1 MSLAELWAEALQA
14 PGQGFTLNFDRLGLA
29 ANCRPLTAGEVEEC
43 VRMGGQRGL
52 RYALYLACDDLR
64 EAGET
69 LKKQGAVASAF
80 DITEKLSYGDVLAAG
95 SAVLQRS
102 GAQEAMVRLDGDVQ
116 GLPRTLPQAMP
127 EGAIPQPGEGIW
139 GTGSPAALPE
149 SGGEDLFAAD
159 PVRQLADRLWAA
171 AGNR

>member
-1 MSLAELWAEALQA
+1 MSLAELWAEALVS
-14 PGQGFTLNFDRLGLA
+14 PGEGFTLTFDRLGLA

-80 DITEKLSYGDVLAAG
+80 DITEKLGYGDVLAAG

-102 GAQEAMVRLDGDVQ
+102 GAQEAMVRLDGQ
-116 GLPRTLPQAMP
+116 PREMPKGIPAAGQIPVAPEAGAAVWGAMP
-127 EGAIPQPGEGIW
+127 
-139 GTGSPAALPE
+139 SAALPE
-149 SGGEDLFAAD
+149 SAGESFFDTD

-171 AGNR
+171 VGNR

>member
-1 MSLAELWAEALQA
+1 MSGASLWAEALL
-14 PGQGFTLNFDRLGLA
+14 GRGEGFTLTFDRLGLA
-29 ANCRPLTAGEVEEC
+29 ADCRPLTAGEVEEC

-95 SAVLQRS
+95 YAVLQRS
-102 GAQEAMVRLDGDVQ
+102 GAQDAMVRLDGQ
-116 GLPRTLPQAMP
+116 PRELPGGTLGAGIGLLTP
-127 EGAIPQPGEGIW
+127 EAGAAVGSVIPVAAPAESAGESLVG
-139 GTGSPAALPE
+139 
-149 SGGEDLFAAD
+149 AD
-159 PVRQLADRLWAA
+159 PVRQLAHRLWAA

>member
-69 LKKQGAVASAF
+69 LKKQGAAISQLDLEIENDHYKIQLGNMNNSADD
-80 DITEKLSYGDVLAAG
+80 DIFT
-95 SAVLQRS
+95 
-102 GAQEAMVRLDGDVQ
+102 
-116 GLPRTLPQAMP
+116 
-127 EGAIPQPGEGIW
+127 IW
-139 GTGSPAALPE
+139 KKPIY
-149 SGGEDLFAAD
+149 LFY
-159 PVRQLADRLWAA
+159 VISK
-171 AGNR
+171 

>member
-69 LKKQGAVASAF
+69 LKKQGTVASAF

-102 GAQEAMVRLDGDVQ
+102 GAREAMVRLEGVQ
-116 GLPRTLPQAMP
+116 QELPRTLPRTMQ
-127 EGAIPQPGEGIW
+127 EGASPRPGAGIR
-139 GTGSPAALPE
+139 GAVLPAALPE
-149 SGGEDLFAAD
+149 SGEEGLFAAD
-159 PVRQLADRLWAA
+159 PVRQLADRLWTA

>member
-1 MSLAELWAEALQA
+1 MSGAALWAQALQA
-14 PGQGFTLNFDRLGLA
+14 PGQGFTLTFERLGLEA
-29 ANCRPLTAGEVEEC
+29 SCRPLSAGEVEEC

-95 SAVLQRS
+95 AAVLQRS
-102 GAQEAMVRLDGDVQ
+102 GAGEARVLLDGEARDMS
-116 GLPRTLPQAMP
+116 AMP
-127 EGAIPQPGEGIW
+127 
-139 GTGSPAALPE
+139 PAAV
-149 SGGEDLFAAD
+149 A
-159 PVRQLADRLWAA
+159 
-171 AGNR
+171 

>member
-1 MSLAELWAEALQA
+1 MSLAAQWAQALQT
-14 PGQGFTLNFDRLGLA
+14 PGQGFTLTFERLGLEA
-29 ANCRPLTAGEVEEC
+29 DCRPLSAGEVEEC

-80 DITEKLSYGDVLAAG
+80 DITEKLGYGDVLAAG
-95 SAVLQRS
+95 AAILQRS
-102 GAQEAMVRLDGDVQ
+102 GAQEARVRLDGEAQTMPAAPFAAVPE
-116 GLPRTLPQAMP
+116 GLPEGGGHGFWGEMP
-127 EGAIPQPGEGIW
+127 PRAAAESTD
-139 GTGSPAALPE
+139 GTAFGT
-149 SGGEDLFAAD
+149 D

>member
-1 MSLAELWAEALQA
+1 
-14 PGQGFTLNFDRLGLA
+14 
-29 ANCRPLTAGEVEEC
+29 
-43 VRMGGQRGL
+43 MGGQRGL

-95 SAVLQRS
+95 AAVLQRS
-102 GAQEAMVRLDGDVQ
+102 GAGEARVLLDGEARDMSAMPPAAVAE
-116 GLPRTLPQAMP
+116 GLPEGGAGYFWGTLPHTAAAQNA
-127 EGAIPQPGEGIW
+127 PG
-139 GTGSPAALPE
+139 TVN
-149 SGGEDLFAAD
+149 DTD

>member
-1 MSLAELWAEALQA
+1 MSGAALWAQALQA
-14 PGQGFTLNFDRLGLA
+14 PGQGFTLTFERLGLE
-29 ANCRPLTAGEVEEC
+29 ANCRPLSAGEVEEC

-69 LKKQGAVASAF
+69 LKKQGVVASAF
-80 DITEKLSYGDVLAAG
+80 DITEKLGYGDVLAAG
-95 SAVLQRS
+95 AAILQRS
-102 GAQEAMVRLDGDVQ
+102 GAQEARVRLDGEARDMSVA
-116 GLPRTLPQAMP
+116 PFAAVP
-127 EGAIPQPGEGIW
+127 EG
-139 GTGSPAALPE
+139 LPE
-149 SGGEDLFAAD
+149 SAEARLWGGLPHPASVPNNPGPAAASD

>member
-1 MSLAELWAEALQA
+1 MSGAALWAQALQT
-14 PGQGFTLNFDRLGLA
+14 PGQGFTLTFERLGLE
-29 ANCRPLTAGEVEEC
+29 ANCRPLSAGEVEEC

-95 SAVLQRS
+95 SAVLRRS
-102 GAQEAMVRLDGDVQ
+102 GAQEARVRLDGEAGDMAAVPFLAVSE
-116 GLPRTLPQAMP
+116 GLP
-127 EGAIPQPGEGIW
+127 EGAEARLWGGLIHPASVESAPG
-139 GTGSPAALPE
+139 TV
-149 SGGEDLFAAD
+149 GETD